1 MLEWLRNNALYVC
14 DAGKTLAELIAPVD
28 YFEYLNCLEEGFQFS
43 DFDPNLR
50 GRFGGKNFD

>member
-43 DFDPNLR
+43 DFDPNLK
-50 GRFGGKNFD
+50 GRFGGKSY